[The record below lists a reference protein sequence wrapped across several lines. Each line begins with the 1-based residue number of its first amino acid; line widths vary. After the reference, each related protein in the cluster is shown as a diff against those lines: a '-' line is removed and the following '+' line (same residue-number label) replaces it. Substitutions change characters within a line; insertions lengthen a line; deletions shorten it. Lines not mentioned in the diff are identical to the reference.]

1 MTRKL
6 SSILSATAFCLAA
19 TPLLA
24 HSEKQGTTPE
34 DGAQL
39 AETPE
44 MIHMVF
50 ADPMRVTMVRLL
62 NADGADMPMERGTG
76 LEPSLEFHAV
86 PEALIPGSYTVEWRG
101 LASDGHAMQG
111 SFSFEIAD

>member
-1 MTRKL
+1 MIRKL
-6 SSILSATAFCLAA
+6 ASILCVTAFCLAA

-24 HSEKQGTTPE
+24 HSEKEATTPA

-39 AETPE
+39 TEAPE
-44 MIHMVF
+44 MIHMKF

-62 NADGADMPMERGTG
+62 NAEGAEMPMERATG

-86 PEALIPGSYTVEWRG
+86 PATLTPGRYTVEWRG